1 MYQSLPLETAR
12 PIFSL
17 RGSSGLGDV
26 KSLFFLTGFFF
37 FTNEHPLGT
46 QNAARQ

>member
-1 MYQSLPLETAR
+1 MYKSLPLETAR

-26 KSLFFLTGFFF
+26 QTLFFLTAFF
-37 FTNEHPLGT
+37 FTDEHPLKT
-46 QNAARQ
+46 QNTAWQ